1 MAKVALLI
9 GVSEYEVGLNPLPA
23 AVKDVVALERVLRD
37 SEMGDFDEVKILTN
51 PEPQAMQYEVET
63 LFSGRSKDDFVL
75 LFFSGHG
82 IKDDSNNLYFAT
94 RITKKSAK
102 GDLIRST
109 AVPARFVHEVMNNSR
124 AKRQAIILDCCF
136 SGAFDPNLLSKD
148 DGSVDLQGQLGAEG
162 RVVLTSS
169 SSTQYSFEQQG
180 SDLSLYTR
188 YLIEGIETGA
198 GDIDEDGKISVRE
211 LHGYATSKVQETAP
225 NMTPKLIILKDMGL
239 DIVLAKAKV
248 TDPKLRYRRLVEK
261 YSSRGSIS
269 STGRM
274 ILNTQQKQLGLSV
287 EVSIEIETEVLRPYQ
302 ERLENLQRYK
312 EGFSQAVKNQYPLSH
327 HDQSELEDLLDVWGL
342 RREDVDAIEQEIIA
356 QAAQSSEAALEEY
369 QRNLQRYEQDFRRA
383 VEAEYPLNDHVRNG
397 LNDFQQSLGLRKED
411 IDLVEYPIITQK
423 EAEKLQQ
430 KQEQDQLRKLEY
442 QDNLQRYEQEFRR
455 AVEAEYPLNTYV
467 RKGLNDFQHSL
478 GLNSKDV
485 EQLER
490 PILAQKYQQNLEA
503 EELKQKQEREKL
515 KQEQEKLEYQRNLLR
530 YEQEFCR
537 SLEAGYPFSDYVRN
551 GLKDFQK
558 SLGLQAKDIDLLERP
573 FIAVKEAERK
583 QKLEAEQQKKKQE
596 QDKLKREQEKIEYQ
610 RKLQRYEQDFCR
622 AIDAEYPL
630 SDYVRNGLK
639 DFQQSLSLKSE
650 DVEQIERPLLAVK
663 ESEYRQWL
671 ETQQRKK
678 RQEQDNLESE
688 QENLKYQQNA
698 QKEDKYQ
705 QNPIQNIALPFI
717 TGTVLLVI
725 PISRLGGL
733 INTTHLLS
741 LIGLPI
747 GTIQWFY
754 FKKYLSLRSW
764 WILTTTLFYTLYD
777 IILLLIAQSVYVYDR
792 NGVGMIADQP
802 LFVRVLHLRNAVGVG
817 SNEVFVMMVVAIHLL
832 ILSLAQYFLILPL
845 FNKKRR

>member
-1 MAKVALLI
+1 
-9 GVSEYEVGLNPLPA
+9 
-23 AVKDVVALERVLRD
+23 
-37 SEMGDFDEVKILTN
+37 
-51 PEPQAMQYEVET
+51 
-63 LFSGRSKDDFVL
+63 
-75 LFFSGHG
+75 
-82 IKDDSNNLYFAT
+82 
-94 RITKKSAK
+94 
-102 GDLIRST
+102 
-109 AVPARFVHEVMNNSR
+109 
-124 AKRQAIILDCCF
+124 
-136 SGAFDPNLLSKD
+136 
-148 DGSVDLQGQLGAEG
+148 
-162 RVVLTSS
+162 
-169 SSTQYSFEQQG
+169 
-180 SDLSLYTR
+180 
-188 YLIEGIETGA
+188 
-198 GDIDEDGKISVRE
+198 VRE